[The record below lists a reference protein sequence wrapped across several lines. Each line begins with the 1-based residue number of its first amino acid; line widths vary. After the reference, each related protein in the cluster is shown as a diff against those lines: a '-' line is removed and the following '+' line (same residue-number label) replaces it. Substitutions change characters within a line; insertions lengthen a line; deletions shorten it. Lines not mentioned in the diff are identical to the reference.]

1 MVNATK
7 PLLQIDN
14 LQVHYGAAQALFGI
28 GLSVSKGETV
38 ALVGA
43 NGAGKSSLLKAVM
56 GLVPPSGGAI
66 YLDGKDV
73 TGSNP
78 AVMATRGV
86 ALCPEGRE
94 MFGDLTV
101 RENLDLG
108 ALTLKM
114 DRGEREHRL
123 EEVLTRF
130 PRLRERIHQPTA
142 TLSGGEQQM
151 VAIGRALMA
160 KPRLLLLD
168 EPSLGLAP
176 RIADEIFDIIHQLS
190 RAGVTILLVE
200 QNAARALSASSSA
213 YLLANG
219 KIVTAGKS
227 EKLLVDTDL
236 RRAFLGAASADNP
249 AASRLGAAGFTN
261 IRLEK
266 PNMSRQT
273 FMPPWET
280 VEAMA
285 EHQLKGLQWTVRHAY
300 EGSSFY
306 REKLDAAGVRPSDIR
321 ALSDLQRL
329 PFTTGEDLQ
338 DNYPFPLRAVPFE
351 QIVRVHSS
359 SGTTGKRKILGYT
372 QKDVDDWGH
381 FFARCYEMAGVTY
394 LDRVQIAVGYGLW
407 TAGVGFQAGVEKLG
421 AMAVPVGPGNLDLQC
436 EFLVDLQSTVFCC
449 TASMGLLLAEEIH
462 KRGLADKINIR
473 KIIYGSERSSV
484 SMRKKISELF
494 GGVELFDIPGLTELY
509 GPGTGIEC
517 PHHDCNHYWADYYI
531 LEIVDPDTLTPLP
544 DGEWGEMVVTT
555 LAKEAAPLIRYR
567 TRDITRIIPGLCTCG
582 TILPRHSRIRGR
594 TDDMFK
600 FRGVNIYP
608 SSVDRLLSDI
618 PGLGS
623 EYQVH
628 LTRDDRGRDHMY
640 LKVERG
646 EGVEAGR
653 GDELGREVRYVI
665 KHKLLVTPEVE
676 IVGYGEL
683 PRSERKSQRI
693 FDTRITDQVVE
704 GVPENS

>member
-1 MVNATK
+1 MDVATD
-7 PLLQIDN
+7 PLLRISN

-28 GLSVSKGETV
+28 DLSVSPGETV

-56 GLVPPSGGAI
+56 GLVPVSGGSI
-66 YLDGKDV
+66 FFDGKDV
-73 TGSNP
+73 TGSTP
-78 AVMATRGV
+78 SVMAARGV
-86 ALCPEGRE
+86 VLCPEGRE

-101 RENLDLG
+101 RENLELG
-108 ALTLKM
+108 TLALKV
-114 DRGEREHRL
+114 DRAQRQRRL
-123 EEVLTRF
+123 EEVLARF
-130 PRLRERIHQPTA
+130 PRLRERIHQSTA

-160 KPRLLLLD
+160 KPRMLLLD

-176 RIADEIFDIIHQLS
+176 LIADEIFDIIHQLS
-190 RAGVTILLVE
+190 RAGVTLLLVE
-200 QNAARALSASSSA
+200 QNAARALTASSSA
-213 YLLANG
+213 YLLATG
-219 KIVTAGKS
+219 KIVTSGKS
-227 EKLLVDTDL
+227 EKLLVDADL
-236 RRAFLGAASADNP
+236 RRAFLGAASANNP
-249 AASRLGAAGFTN
+249 AASRLGATGFTN

-266 PNMSRQT
+266 PNMSKQT
-273 FMPPWET
+273 FMPPFQT
-280 VEAMA
+280 VAALE
-285 EHQLKGLQWTVRHAY
+285 EHQLKGLKWTLSHAY

-306 REKLDAAGVRPSDIR
+306 REKLDNAGVRPADISN
-321 ALSDLQRL
+321 LSDLRKL
-329 PFTTGEDLQ
+329 PFTTGEDIR

-351 QIVRVHSS
+351 QIVRIHSS

-372 QKDVDDWGH
+372 QKDVDDWAH
-381 FFARCYEMAGVTY
+381 FFARCYEMAGVTH

-421 AMAVPVGPGNLDLQC
+421 AMAVPVGPGNLDLHC

-462 KRGLADKINIR
+462 KRGLADKINLQ
-473 KIIYGSERSSV
+473 KVIYGSERSSV

-494 GGVELFDIPGLTELY
+494 GGVEIFDIPGLTELY

-517 PHHDCNHYWADYYI
+517 PHHDCIHYWADYYI
-531 LEIVDPDTLTPLP
+531 LEIVDPDTLAPLP

-567 TRDITRIIPGLCTCG
+567 TRDITRIIPGPCTCG

-608 SSVDRLLSDI
+608 SSIDRLLSEI

-628 LTRDDRGRDHMY
+628 LSRDDRGRDHMF
-640 LKVERG
+640 LRVERG

-653 GDELGREVRYVI
+653 GDELGREVRYII

-676 IVGYGEL
+676 IAGYGEL
-683 PRSERKSQRI
+683 PRSERKSQRV

-704 GVPENS
+704 GVSEGP